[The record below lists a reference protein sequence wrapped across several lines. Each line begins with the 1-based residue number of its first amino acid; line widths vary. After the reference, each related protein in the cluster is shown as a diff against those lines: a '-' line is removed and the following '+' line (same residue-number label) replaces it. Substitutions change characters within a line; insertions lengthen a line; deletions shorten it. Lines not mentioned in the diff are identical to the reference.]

1 MRRLTRPGQGD
12 GTDYWAQTI
21 GGWEKRKIK
30 RHTHSPLISLRT
42 KLESSHASCFKKQGC
57 RGLAVPGRHYSA
69 TPVNRTVHTFRSFP
83 TNSSAAVSWENK
95 EEEEE
100 MSPSFLSFSFLLP
113 AWGDRKRRRVA
124 VAVAVT
130 GGGGGG

>member
-1 MRRLTRPGQGD
+1 MLYASRS
-12 GTDYWAQTI
+12 
-21 GGWEKRKIK
+21 KVVVV
-30 RHTHSPLISLRT
+30 LR
-42 KLESSHASCFKKQGC
+42 
-57 RGLAVPGRHYSA
+57 VPGRHYSA